1 MPVTTMPSSPGCRGH
16 QKFVQWSHETTGDRA
31 VPPEFEWDAAKA
43 RENLKKHGVAFEE
56 ALTVFANPLARIF
69 DDSDH
74 SENEQRELI
83 IGHSAT
89 RRLLVISFTERRP
102 RTRIISAR
110 QATPN
115 ERRKYEENTPDSTI

>member
-1 MPVTTMPSSPGCRGH
+1 V
-16 QKFVQWSHETTGDRA
+16 A
-31 VPPEFEWDAAKA
+31 PEFEWDAAKA

-56 ALTVFANPLARIF
+56 ALTVFADPFAHIF
-69 DDSDH
+69 DDPDH
-74 SENEQRELI
+74 SESEQRELI

-115 ERRKYEENTPDSTI
+115 ERRKYEEDTPDSTI